1 MTTDGEHGF
10 ERIATQKT
18 GIQWTEWRRERVRI
32 LLLCLPFAVLAITAG
47 VVPLWEMAKISVSE
61 SQFVTGGFT
70 LDAYE
75 TLVTDPYYRS
85 VAVNTIWFAVATTLG
100 SLAVA
105 VPVAHALEKY
115 DLPAKGALVT
125 VISFPNSLPGIV
137 AAFMIIVLLGNS
149 GVLTNLFAVFSGRAP
164 TSLAVAT
171 SVFGLYVAYL
181 YSMVPR
187 SLLLLRGTYAEIN
200 TDAEAAAR
208 SLGATPW
215 QTFRYVTFPQIR
227 SGVVGAGI
235 LTFRT
240 ALAIFGTVLI
250 LKAISPPV
258 WTLQINREL
267 ANGFDIQ
274 MASAMATVWFVFVF
288 AATFLGLRLT
298 DAEVSI

>member
-215 QTFRYVTFPQIR
+215 QDR
-227 SGVVGAGI
+227 
-235 LTFRT
+235 RT
-240 ALAIFGTVLI
+240 D
-250 LKAISPPV
+250 PV
-258 WTLQINREL
+258 
-267 ANGFDIQ
+267 
-274 MASAMATVWFVFVF
+274 
-288 AATFLGLRLT
+288 
-298 DAEVSI
+298 